1 MPKNILDIY
10 LDTSSSKSGTYT
22 TNLSKPIPQQTVRV
36 VQVRAQYD
44 IGTDPDNPTEYPL
57 ADKFVVFQSPRWC
70 GGNCSNF
77 GKNSSTNTLSDKR
90 GIIIP
95 LQDSLV
101 TLTDS
106 NYYIDLSDE
115 IPQTFDY
122 QLYGLNSNTGLTSVH
137 IKLEYDFGSI

>member
-10 LDTSSSKSGTYT
+10 LDATSGTYV

-36 VQVRAQYD
+36 VQVRAQYELSA
-44 IGTDPDNPTEYPL
+44 TPDNPTEYPL
-57 ADKFVVFQSPRWC
+57 ADQFIIFQSPRWC

-77 GKNSSTNTLSDKR
+77 GKVSGSTDNTFSDKR

-106 NYYIDLSDE
+106 DYYIDLSDE

-122 QLYGLNSNTGLTSVH
+122 QLFGLNDCAHLVSVH

>member
-10 LDTSSSKSGTYT
+10 LDSTSGTYV
-22 TNLSKPIPQQTVRV
+22 TNLAKPIIQQTVRV
-36 VQVRAQYD
+36 VQVRAQYQL
-44 IGTDPDNPTEYPL
+44 GTDPDNPTEYPL
-57 ADKFVVFQSPRWC
+57 ADEFIIFQSPRWC

-77 GKNSSTNTLSDKR
+77 GKVSSSSSNTLSDKR

-122 QLYGLNSNTGLTSVH
+122 QLFGLNNCTGLVSVH